1 MHEARNR
8 ARRAIARRNDDGGRT
23 RARELRSIQGI
34 GEKRDGV
41 GCGIRQ
47 RPDAIHDDGWIAVKL
62 TTEARRELT

>member
-1 MHEARNR
+1 MHEARDR

-41 GCGIRQ
+41 GCSVRQ
-47 RPDAIHDDGWIAVKL
+47 RPDAIHDDGWIAVQL